1 MTSENQGINGS
12 PEILS
17 AEYVGNE
24 RLQTLV
30 GETVWDLKA

>member
-1 MTSENQGINGS
+1 MTSENQGMNGS

-24 RLQTLV
+24 RLQILV
-30 GETVWDLKA
+30 GEIAWDLKA